1 MNDQFQHVMVLAS
14 IILGLGITHLLLGVN
29 AAIDRISNDD
39 RPIRLSWASGFWLA
53 YLFVWMVLFWWWEF
67 RLLDLLEY
75 WSLWRYFV
83 VIGYA
88 LVLFL
93 LVALLVPKDWGSI
106 ENMDQYFLSKR
117 RWFYPIL
124 LVAFMLDLLD
134 SYMKGGMDYVWGTG
148 ALTWGLN
155 IVAVPVCII
164 GFRSSR
170 IRVHSVIG
178 FVFFVWQL
186 LIGLD
191 VSPLLRGSA

>member
-29 AAIDRISNDD
+29 AAIDRISSD

-124 LVAFMLDLLD
+124 LVAFML
-134 SYMKGGMDYVWGTG
+134 
-148 ALTWGLN
+148 
-155 IVAVPVCII
+155 
-164 GFRSSR
+164 
-170 IRVHSVIG
+170 
-178 FVFFVWQL
+178 
-186 LIGLD
+186 
-191 VSPLLRGSA
+191 